1 MAEWSKA
8 MVRLVRMTGCVW
20 KRRNVGGSNPSIPSD
35 IYKPNKNTK
44 KMRMFKNVWSIM
56 LAILLV
62 AVCIVIFLPVTLIFT
77 EGENGE
83 MTIWNWIGLAY
94 AVLVVVVLKYLYK
107 NGNGN

>member
-1 MAEWSKA
+1 
-8 MVRLVRMTGCVW
+8 
-20 KRRNVGGSNPSIPSD
+20 
-35 IYKPNKNTK
+35 
-44 KMRMFKNVWSIM
+44 MRMFKNVWSIM
-56 LAILLV
+56 MAILLV

>member
-1 MAEWSKA
+1 MEYIASES
-8 MVRLVRMTGCVW
+8 RYDRMLY
-20 KRRNVGGSNPSIPSD
+20 RRCGRSGLKLS
-35 IYKPNKNTK
+35 
-44 KMRMFKNVWSIM
+44 
-56 LAILLV
+56 
-62 AVCIVIFLPVTLIFT
+62 FT

>member
-1 MAEWSKA
+1 
-8 MVRLVRMTGCVW
+8 
-20 KRRNVGGSNPSIPSD
+20 
-35 IYKPNKNTK
+35 
-44 KMRMFKNVWSIM
+44 MRMFKNVWSIM

-62 AVCIVIFLPVTLIFT
+62 AVCIGIFLPVTLIFT

>member
-1 MAEWSKA
+1 
-8 MVRLVRMTGCVW
+8 
-20 KRRNVGGSNPSIPSD
+20 
-35 IYKPNKNTK
+35 
-44 KMRMFKNVWSIM
+44 MRMFKNVWSIM

>member
-1 MAEWSKA
+1 
-8 MVRLVRMTGCVW
+8 
-20 KRRNVGGSNPSIPSD
+20 
-35 IYKPNKNTK
+35 
-44 KMRMFKNVWSIM
+44 MRMFKNVWSIM
-56 LAILLV
+56 MAILLV

-94 AVLVVVVLKYLYK
+94 AVLVVIVLKYLYK

>member
-1 MAEWSKA
+1 M
-8 MVRLVRMTGCVW
+8 
-20 KRRNVGGSNPSIPSD
+20 
-35 IYKPNKNTK
+35 
-44 KMRMFKNVWSIM
+44 
-56 LAILLV
+56 AILLV

-94 AVLVVVVLKYLYK
+94 AVLVVIVLKYLYK

>member
-1 MAEWSKA
+1 
-8 MVRLVRMTGCVW
+8 
-20 KRRNVGGSNPSIPSD
+20 
-35 IYKPNKNTK
+35 
-44 KMRMFKNVWSIM
+44 MFKNVWSIM

>member
-1 MAEWSKA
+1 
-8 MVRLVRMTGCVW
+8 
-20 KRRNVGGSNPSIPSD
+20 
-35 IYKPNKNTK
+35 
-44 KMRMFKNVWSIM
+44 MRMFKNVWSIM

-77 EGENGE
+77 QGENGE